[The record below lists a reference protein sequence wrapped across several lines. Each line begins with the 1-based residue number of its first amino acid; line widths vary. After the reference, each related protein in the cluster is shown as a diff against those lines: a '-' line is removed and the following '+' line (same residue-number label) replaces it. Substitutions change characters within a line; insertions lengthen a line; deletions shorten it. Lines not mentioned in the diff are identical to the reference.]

1 MGKKIY
7 EIVATVYDKKG
18 RVLAK
23 EKNSY
28 SKSHPL
34 QAKYT
39 AKVGLSNKIYLHAE
53 IAAIIR
59 ANKIGTP
66 HSIFVERYDSFG
78 NPVCAKPCPI
88 CSLFILENG
97 IKFVEYTK

>member
-1 MGKKIY
+1 MIHYPDPLKSLIWVKEIY

-34 QAKYT
+34 QAKYA
-39 AKVGLSNKIYLHAE
+39 AKVGLCNNLS
-53 IAAIIR
+53 
-59 ANKIGTP
+59 
-66 HSIFVERYDSFG
+66 S
-78 NPVCAKPCPI
+78 C
-88 CSLFILENG
+88 
-97 IKFVEYTK
+97 